1 MNVSALLAENVAAHM
16 ATVDALPGLGAVLEQ
31 AARRSAACLRAGGKL
46 LLCGNGGSASDAQ
59 HFASEMMGRF
69 LEHREPYAAVALTA
83 DGALLTCVGN
93 DYAFDEVF
101 SRQVRGLGRAGDV
114 LFAISTSGNSANVIE
129 AARQARLL
137 GMGVI
142 GLLGRDGGRLAAE
155 CEIAL
160 VVPSQSTARIQE
172 AHILLIHTLCESIE
186 CMLAAQSPDL
196 CNR

>member
-1 MNVSALLAENVAAHM
+1 MNASALLAENIAAHR
-16 ATVDALPGLGAVLEQ
+16 ATVDALPALGALLAQ
-31 AARRSAACLRAGGKL
+31 AAQRSAACLRAGGKL
-46 LLCGNGGSASDAQ
+46 LICGNGGSASDAQ

-69 LEHREPYAAVALTA
+69 LEHREPYAAIALTA

-114 LFAISTSGNSANVIE
+114 LFAISTSGHSANVVG
-129 AARQARLL
+129 AARQARQV

-155 CEIAL
+155 CDLAL

-186 CMLAAQSPDL
+186 RLLATQASGA
-196 CNR
+196 

>member
-1 MNVSALLAENVAAHM
+1 MNASALLAENIAAHR
-16 ATVDALPGLGAVLEQ
+16 ATVDALPALGAVLAQ
-31 AARRSAACLRAGGKL
+31 AAQRAAACLRAGGKL
-46 LLCGNGGSASDAQ
+46 LICGNGGSASDAQ

-69 LEHREPYAAVALTA
+69 LAHREPYAAIALTA

-101 SRQVRGLGRAGDV
+101 SRQVLGLGRAGDV
-114 LFAISTSGNSANVIE
+114 LFAISTSGHSANVVG
-129 AARQARLL
+129 AARQARQV

-155 CEIAL
+155 CDLAL
-160 VVPSQSTARIQE
+160 VVPSHSTARIQE

-186 CMLAAQSPDL
+186 RLLAEQASGA
-196 CNR
+196 